1 MDTCSSNNYKSVL
14 QGIIIKKCQN
24 LIYQMLLVFISKHEL
39 YISKNTGH
47 AQFANTCT
55 VIHFFL
61 FHNISDVPIS
71 EFTQSDLASN
81 SVIYIHTSTEETYM
95 DSFTFSVSDGPHDV
109 VRTLSI
115 SISPVDDSIPVVVNN
130 GLKVQEGVRKLI
142 TEFDLKATDKDT
154 KVFINLYVFAEVLFL
169 EFQKCKAV

>member
-1 MDTCSSNNYKSVL
+1 MYSGFSEHVNFSVPVH
-14 QGIIIKKCQN
+14 K
-24 LIYQMLLVFISKHEL
+24 FTL
-39 YISKNTGH
+39 Y
-47 AQFANTCT
+47 
-55 VIHFFL
+55 
-61 FHNISDVPIS
+61 HNISDVPIS

-109 VRTLSI
+109 IRTLSI

-154 KVFINLYVFAEVLFL
+154 KVL
-169 EFQKCKAV
+169 